1 MVIPSRV
8 RGTLSIRGP
17 EVSLGSRCLWLRL
30 VEGAEDGPRT
40 MARVDDGGADKVP
53 EGQNKKTSLTPQ

>member
-30 VEGAEDGPRT
+30 VEGAEDEPVAA
-40 MARVDDGGADKVP
+40 ARGDDAGANAC
-53 EGQNKKTSLTPQ
+53 QNKKTILTPQ